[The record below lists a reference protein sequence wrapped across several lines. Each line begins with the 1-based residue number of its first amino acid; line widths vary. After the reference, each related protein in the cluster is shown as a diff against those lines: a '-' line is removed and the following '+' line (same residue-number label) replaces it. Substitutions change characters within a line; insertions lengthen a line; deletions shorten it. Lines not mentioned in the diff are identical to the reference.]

1 MLQDMNDKMVLTAAR
16 LPARL
21 DVQQT
26 AQLLGFA
33 EHDIAILV
41 RAKLLKP
48 LGNPA
53 PNAPK
58 FFAGCEI
65 EVCARDQQWLDK
77 ATKAVS
83 HHWRR
88 KNDGR
93 LKDRFPVPV

>member
-1 MLQDMNDKMVLTAAR
+1 MNDRAILTLTR

-33 EHDIAILV
+33 EHDIPVLV
-41 RAKLLKP
+41 KAKLLKP

-58 FFAGCEI
+58 FFADCEVEI
-65 EVCARDQQWLDK
+65 CTRDQQWLDK

-83 HHWRR
+83 QHWRR
-88 KNDGR
+88 KNVR
-93 LKDRFPVPV
+93 CRKATALT

>member
-1 MLQDMNDKMVLTAAR
+1 MNERSTLTMTR

-33 EHDIAILV
+33 DHDIHVLV
-41 RAKLLKP
+41 KVKLLKP

-53 PNAPK
+53 PSAPK

-65 EVCARDQQWLDK
+65 ETCARDPQWLDK

-83 HHWRR
+83 QHWRR
-88 KNDGR
+88 KNANR
-93 LKDRFPVPV
+93 LEQSSSFPA